1 MPPSLIR
8 ILDARG
14 ASRLAL
20 SPDAGTLYY
29 VSDLTGTMQ
38 LWSVAVAGGVPRR
51 LSHEADRVGA
61 YGLSPDGTKIAY
73 GADEGGDERWALWV
87 MNADGTQ
94 ARRVSTRA
102 DRIHH
107 VVDWTPDGRGALV
120 FANLRDERYFDLHE
134 FPAEGGT
141 PKLRFRH
148 DGTGFGAAALDDG
161 RIVVTT
167 NRARGDQNHLS
178 LIERDGSIKRLTPET
193 PAAMHQ
199 SAHGF
204 EDGIVVLSDRDRDLA
219 AIARIGIDGSFGYLV
234 APADKVVDE
243 LEVAH
248 GRLAYA
254 LNVDGR
260 SEVRV
265 LSGGEDRPV
274 AGLPPGDLATDLIG
288 NSLAVAADGTVAVA
302 WARFDAPSAV
312 YVARPGQS
320 ATLLVPPQMAGLSPD
335 GLPEDE
341 LVTWP
346 SFDGRTIPGFL
357 LRPRGAPTGPRP
369 TVVQVHGGP
378 EGQARP
384 LWNPLTVALV
394 GAGFNVLQPNVRG
407 STGYGRAYMSLDDV
421 RLRMDSVRDLDAA
434 AEWLA
439 KSGVAPAD
447 RIGVIGGSYGGFMTL
462 AAITYCAERNWAAA
476 VDIVGIASFTTFFA
490 RTAPWRRPLRAAEYG
505 DPEKDADF
513 LESIS
518 PLNFIDRIQA
528 PLMVIHGANDPRVP
542 VQEAEQIVSTLR
554 ARGREVEY
562 LRYEDEGHGL
572 AKAKNRADAWPRV
585 VQFFAKHMGGG
596 TAGGTGE
603 RVVREPRVPRGPAT
617 RHERSE

>member
-38 LWSVAVAGGVPRR
+38 LWSVPVAGGVPQR
-51 LSHEADRVGA
+51 LSYEADRVGA
-61 YGLSPDGTKIAY
+61 YSLSPDGTKIAY

-87 MNADGTQ
+87 MNADGTE
-94 ARRVSTRA
+94 ARRLSTVR

-107 VVDWTPDGRGALV
+107 VVAWTPDGRGVLV
-120 FANLRDERYFDLHE
+120 FANLRDERFFDLHE
-134 FPAEGGT
+134 FPAGGGT

-148 DGTGFGAAALDDG
+148 DGTGFGAAALGDG
-161 RIVVTT
+161 RVVVTT

-178 LIERDGSIKRLTPET
+178 LVERDGSIKRLTPET
-193 PAAMHQ
+193 PIAMHE
-199 SAHGF
+199 SAHPF
-204 EDGIVVLSDRDRDLA
+204 ADGILALSDRDRDMA
-219 AIARIGIDGSFGYLV
+219 SIARIGLNGSFSYLV
-234 APADKVVDE
+234 APDRVVDE
-243 LEVAH
+243 LEVA
-248 GRLAYA
+248 GERVAYA
-254 LNVDGR
+254 LNIDGR
-260 SEVRV
+260 SEVRL
-265 LSGGEDRPV
+265 LSNGTDAPV
-274 AGLPPGDLATDLIG
+274 GGLPPGDLATDLIG
-288 NSLAVAADGTVAVA
+288 NSLAVAPDGTVAVA
-302 WARFDAPSAV
+302 WARFDQPSAV
-312 YVARPGQS
+312 YVAAPGRP
-320 ATLLVPPQMAGLSPD
+320 AKVVVPPQMAGLSAE
-335 GLPEDE
+335 GLPEEE
-341 LVTWP
+341 LVSWR

-357 LRPRGAPTGPRP
+357 LRPRGAPKGARP

-407 STGYGRAYMSLDDV
+407 SSGYGRGYMSLDDV
-421 RLRMDSVRDLDAA
+421 RLRVDSVRDLDAA
-434 AEWLA
+434 AGWLA
-439 KSGVAPAD
+439 ESGIAPAD

-462 AAITYCAERNWAAA
+462 AAITFCAERKWAAA
-476 VDIVGIASFTTFFA
+476 VDIVGIASFRTFFA
-490 RTAPWRRPLRAAEYG
+490 RTAAWRRPLRAAEYG

-518 PLNFIDRIQA
+518 PINFIDRIQA

-554 ARGREVEY
+554 SRGREVDY

-572 AKAKNRADAWPRV
+572 AKAKNRADAWPKV
-585 VQFFAKHMGGG
+585 VRFFEKHMGPFPV
-596 TAGGTGE
+596 A
-603 RVVREPRVPRGPAT
+603 
-617 RHERSE
+617 

>member
-20 SPDAGTLYY
+20 SPDAGTVYY
-29 VSDLTGTMQ
+29 VTDLTGTVQ

-51 LSHEADRVGA
+51 LSYEADRVGA
-61 YGLSPDGTKIAY
+61 YSLSPDGTKIAY
-73 GADEGGDERWALWV
+73 GADEGGDERWAVWV
-87 MNADGTQ
+87 MNADGTG
-94 ARRVSTRA
+94 ARRLSTDR

-107 VVDWTPDGRGALV
+107 VVGWTADGRGVLV
-120 FANLRDERYFDLHE
+120 FANIRDERFFDLHE
-134 FPAEGGT
+134 LSEEGGT
-141 PKLRFRH
+141 PKPRFRH
-148 DGTGFGAAALDDG
+148 DGTGFGATALRDG
-161 RIVVTT
+161 RVVVTT
-167 NRARGDQNHLS
+167 DRARSDQNHVTLV
-178 LIERDGSIKRLTPET
+178 EPDGATKRLTPDA
-193 PAAMHQ
+193 PIAMHH
-199 SAHGF
+199 SARDF
-204 EDGIVVLSDRDRDLA
+204 ENGILVLSDRDRDLP
-219 AIARIGIDGSFGYLV
+219 AIAWLGLDGSFRYVV
-234 APADKVVDE
+234 APDRVVDE
-243 LEVAH
+243 LEVIGAQV
-248 GRLAYA
+248 AYA

-260 SEVRV
+260 SEVR
-265 LSGGEDRPV
+265 LRSDGKDAAV
-274 AGLPPGDLATDLIG
+274 AGLPPGGLATDLIG
-288 NSLAVAADGTVAVA
+288 NSLAVARDGTVAVA

-312 YVARPGQS
+312 YVAAPGRP
-320 ATLLVPPQMAGLSPD
+320 ARLVVAPQMAGLSPD
-335 GLPEDE
+335 GLPEEE
-341 LVTWP
+341 LVSWR

-357 LRPRGAPTGPRP
+357 LRPRGAPKGPRP

-407 STGYGRAYMSLDDV
+407 SSGYGRAYMSLDDV

-434 AEWLA
+434 AAWLA
-439 KSGVAPAD
+439 GSGVAPAD

-462 AAITYCAERNWAAA
+462 AAITFCAERKWAAA

-505 DPEKDADF
+505 DPDKDRDF

-554 ARGREVEY
+554 ARGREVDY

-572 AKAKNRADAWPRV
+572 AKAKNRADAWPKV
-585 VQFFAKHMGGG
+585 VRFFEKYMG
-596 TAGGTGE
+596 TAG
-603 RVVREPRVPRGPAT
+603 
-617 RHERSE
+617 

>member
-1 MPPSLIR
+1 MPPSLVR

-14 ASRLAL
+14 ATRVAL

-38 LWSVAVAGGVPRR
+38 LWSAPVAGGVPRR
-51 LSHEADRVGA
+51 LSYEADRVGA
-61 YGLSPDGTKIAY
+61 YRISPDGTRIAY

-87 MNADGTQ
+87 MNADGTE
-94 ARRVSTRA
+94 ARRVSTGA

-107 VVDWTPDGRGALV
+107 VVGWTPDGRAVLV
-120 FANLRDERYFDLHE
+120 FANLRDERFFDLHE
-134 FPAEGGT
+134 FPTEGGT

-148 DGTGFGAAALDDG
+148 DGTGFGATALADG

-167 NRARGDQNHLS
+167 NRARGDQNHLA
-178 LIERDGSIKRLTPET
+178 LVEPDGSVKLLTPPA

-199 SAHGF
+199 VAHAF
-204 EDGIVVLSDRDRDLA
+204 EDGILALSDRGRDFPA
-219 AIARIGIDGSFGYLV
+219 VARVGMDGSFRFIIS
-234 APADKVVDE
+234 PDRVVDD
-243 LEVAH
+243 LSVA
-248 GRLAYA
+248 GVQVAYA
-254 LNVDGR
+254 VNVDGR
-260 SEVRV
+260 SEIRL
-265 LSGGEDRPV
+265 LSGGNDKAV

-288 NSLAVAADGTVAVA
+288 DSLAVAPDGTIAVA

-312 YVARPGQS
+312 YVAPRGG
-320 ATLLVPPQMAGLSPD
+320 AAKLAVPPQMAGLAPE

-341 LVTWP
+341 LVTWK
-346 SFDGRTIPGFL
+346 SFDGRMIPGFL
-357 LRPRGAPTGPRP
+357 LRPRGAPQGPRA

-394 GAGFNVLQPNVRG
+394 AAGFNVLQPNVRG
-407 STGYGRAYMSLDDV
+407 SSGYGRAYLSLDDV
-421 RLRMDSVRDLDAA
+421 RLRMDSVKDLDAA
-434 AEWLA
+434 AAWLA
-439 KSGVAPAD
+439 ASGVAPAD

-462 AAITYCAERNWAAA
+462 AAITFCAERKWAAA
-476 VDIVGIASFTTFFA
+476 VDIVGIASFRTFFA
-490 RTAPWRRPLRAAEYG
+490 KTAAWRRPLRAAEYG

-518 PLNFIDRIQA
+518 PLNFIDRIEA

-542 VQEAEQIVSTLR
+542 VEEAEQIVSTLR
-554 ARGREVEY
+554 SRGRDVEY

-572 AKAKNRADAWPRV
+572 AKAKNRADAWPKV
-585 VQFFAKHMGGG
+585 VQFFEKHMGQ
-596 TAGGTGE
+596 
-603 RVVREPRVPRGPAT
+603 
-617 RHERSE
+617 RS

>member
-20 SPDAGTLYY
+20 SPDAGTLYF
-29 VSDLTGTMQ
+29 VSDLAGTVQ
-38 LWSVAVAGGVPRR
+38 LWSVSVAGGVPRR
-51 LSHEADRVGA
+51 LSYEADRVGA
-61 YGLSPDGTKIAY
+61 YSLSPDGTQIAY
-73 GADEGGDERWALWV
+73 GADEGGDERWAVWV
-87 MNADGTQ
+87 MNEDGTG
-94 ARRVSTRA
+94 AHRISTRP

-107 VVDWTPDGRGALV
+107 VVDWTPGGGVLV
-120 FANLRDERYFDLHE
+120 FANLRDERFFDLHE
-134 FPAEGGT
+134 FPVQGGT
-141 PKLRFRH
+141 PKLLFRH
-148 DGTGFGAAALDDG
+148 DGTGFGAAVLRDG

-178 LIERDGSIKRLTPET
+178 LVERDGSTKRLTPDT
-193 PAAMHQ
+193 PTAMHQ
-199 SAHGF
+199 SAHAF
-204 EDGIVVLSDRDRDLA
+204 EDGILVLSDRDRDLA
-219 AIARIGIDGSFGYLV
+219 GVAHVGLSGSFRYVV
-234 APADKVVDE
+234 APVDNVVDE
-243 LEVAH
+243 LEVADAQV
-248 GRLAYA
+248 AYA

-260 SEVRV
+260 SEVRL
-265 LSGGEDRPV
+265 LSGGKDTAV

-288 NSLAVAADGTVAVA
+288 DSLAIAPDGTVAVA

-312 YVARPGQS
+312 YVAPPGRP
-320 ATLLVPPQMAGLSPD
+320 ARLVVPPQMAGLSPE
-335 GLPEDE
+335 GLPEEE
-341 LVTWP
+341 LVSWR

-357 LRPRGAPTGPRP
+357 LRPRATPNGPRP

-394 GAGFNVLQPNVRG
+394 AAGFNVLQPNVRG
-407 STGYGRAYMSLDDV
+407 SSGYGRAYMSLDDV

-434 AEWLA
+434 AAWLA
-439 KSGVAPAD
+439 EAGIAPAD

-462 AAITYCAERNWAAA
+462 AAITFCADRKWAAA
-476 VDIVGIASFTTFFA
+476 VDIVGIASFVSFFA

-505 DPEKDADF
+505 DPEKDGDF

-518 PLNFIDRIQA
+518 PLNFIDRITA

-542 VQEAEQIVSTLR
+542 VQDAEQIVSTLR
-554 ARGREVEY
+554 ARGREVDY

-572 AKAKNRADAWPRV
+572 AKAKNRADAWPKV
-585 VQFFAKHMGGG
+585 VRFFENHMGAVPGAQH
-596 TAGGTGE
+596 AG
-603 RVVREPRVPRGPAT
+603 
-617 RHERSE
+617 S

>member
-20 SPDAGTLYY
+20 SPDGGTLYF
-29 VSDLTGTMQ
+29 VSDLTGTVQ
-38 LWSVAVAGGVPRR
+38 LWSVPVASGVPMR
-51 LSHEADRVGA
+51 LSYEADRVGA
-61 YGLSPDGTKIAY
+61 YRLSPDGTRVAY

-87 MNADGTQ
+87 MNGDGTD
-94 ARRVSTRA
+94 ARRISTQA

-107 VVDWTPDGRGALV
+107 VVGWTPDGAGVLS
-120 FANLRDERYFDLHE
+120 FANLRDERFFDLHE

-141 PKLRFRH
+141 PKRRFSH
-148 DGTGFGAAALDDG
+148 DGTGFGATVLADG
-161 RIVVTT
+161 RVVVTT
-167 NRARGDQNHLS
+167 NRARGDQNHLL
-178 LIERDGSIKRLTPET
+178 LIEPDGSTKQLTPDA
-193 PAAMHQ
+193 PLAMHQ
-199 SAHGF
+199 SARASA
-204 EDGIVVLSDRDRDLA
+204 DGILVLSDRDRDRA
-219 AIARIGIDGSFGYLV
+219 AIARVGLDGSFRYVV
-234 APADKVVDE
+234 APDEQVIDE
-243 LEVAH
+243 LEVAGGH
-248 GRLAYA
+248 VAYA

-260 SEVRV
+260 SEIRRR
-265 LSGGEDRPV
+265 SGGSE
-274 AGLPPGDLATDLIG
+274 AAIGGLPPGDLATDLIG
-288 NSLAVAADGTVAVA
+288 NSLAVAPDGTVAVA

-312 YVARPGQS
+312 YVAPPGRP
-320 ATLLVPPQMAGLSPD
+320 ARLAVPPQMAGLSPE
-335 GLPEDE
+335 GLPEEE
-341 LVTWP
+341 LVTWR

-357 LRPRGAPTGPRP
+357 LRPRGAPPGPRP

-394 GAGFNVLQPNVRG
+394 AAGFNVLQPNVRG

-434 AEWLA
+434 AGWLA
-439 KSGVAPAD
+439 ESGIAPAD
-447 RIGVIGGSYGGFMTL
+447 RVGVIGGSYGGFMTL
-462 AAITYCAERNWAAA
+462 AAITFCADRKWAAA
-476 VDIVGIASFTTFFA
+476 VDIVGIASFKTFFE
-490 RTAPWRRPLRAAEYG
+490 RTASWRRPLRAVEYG

-518 PLNFIDRIQA
+518 PLNFIDRIRA

-554 ARGREVEY
+554 ARGQEVEY

-572 AKAKNRADAWPRV
+572 AKTKNRADAWPKV
-585 VQFFAKHMGGG
+585 VRFFHKHMG
-596 TAGGTGE
+596 
-603 RVVREPRVPRGPAT
+603 PAA
-617 RHERSE
+617 

>member
-1 MPPSLIR
+1 MPSSLIR

-29 VSDLTGTMQ
+29 VTDLTGTVQ

-51 LSHEADRVGA
+51 LSYEADRVGA
-61 YGLSPDGTKIAY
+61 YSLSPDGTKIAY
-73 GADEGGDERWALWV
+73 GADEGGDERWAVWV
-87 MNADGTQ
+87 INADGTD
-94 ARRVSTRA
+94 ARRVSKA
-102 DRIHH
+102 PDRIHH
-107 VVDWTPDGRGALV
+107 VLDWTPDGRGVLA
-120 FANLRDERYFDLHE
+120 FANLRDERFFDLHE
-134 FPAEGGT
+134 LPLEGGT

-148 DGTGFGAAALDDG
+148 DGTGFGATALPDG
-161 RIVVTT
+161 RVVVTT
-167 NRARGDQNHLS
+167 NRARGDQNHVWLVEHDDS
-178 LIERDGSIKRLTPET
+178 TKRLTPDT
-193 PAAMHQ
+193 PIAMHQ
-199 SAHGF
+199 SVHRFENGF
-204 EDGIVVLSDRDRDLA
+204 LALSDRDRDVA
-219 AIARIGIDGSFGYLV
+219 AIARLGLDGSFRYLV
-234 APADKVVDE
+234 APDRVVDD
-243 LEVAH
+243 LAVAGAH
-248 GRLAYA
+248 VAYA

-260 SEVRV
+260 SEVRL
-265 LSGGEDRPV
+265 LSDGRDSPV

-288 NSLAVAADGTVAVA
+288 NSLAVAPDGTVAVA

-312 YVARPGQS
+312 YIAAPGRS
-320 ATLLVPPQMAGLSPD
+320 MKLVVPPQMAGLSPE
-335 GLPEDE
+335 GLPEEE
-341 LVTWP
+341 LVSWR

-357 LRPRGAPTGPRP
+357 LRPRGAPRGPRP

-394 GAGFNVLQPNVRG
+394 AAGFNVLQPNVRG
-407 STGYGRAYMSLDDV
+407 SSGYGRAYMSLDDV

-434 AEWLA
+434 AAWLA
-439 KSGVAPAD
+439 DSGVAPAD

-462 AAITYCAERNWAAA
+462 AAITFCAERKWAAA
-476 VDIVGIASFTTFFA
+476 VDIVGVASFKTFFA

-528 PLMVIHGANDPRVP
+528 PLLVIHGANDPRVP
-542 VQEAEQIVSTLR
+542 VQEAEQIVATLR
-554 ARGREVEY
+554 ARGSEVDY

-572 AKAKNRADAWPRV
+572 AKAKNRADAWPKV
-585 VQFFAKHMGGG
+585 VRFFEKHM
-596 TAGGTGE
+596 
-603 RVVREPRVPRGPAT
+603 VRL
-617 RHERSE
+617 

>member
-14 ASRLAL
+14 ATRVAL
-20 SPDAGTLYY
+20 SPDAGILYF
-29 VSDLTGTMQ
+29 VSDLTGTVQ
-38 LWSVAVAGGVPRR
+38 LWSVPVAGGVPRR
-51 LSHEADRVGA
+51 LSYEADRVGA
-61 YGLSPDGTKIAY
+61 YRLSHDGTQIAY

-87 MNADGTQ
+87 MNADGTE

-107 VVDWTPDGRGALV
+107 VVDWTPDGRALLA
-120 FANLRDERYFDLHE
+120 FANLRDERFFDLHE
-134 FPAEGGT
+134 FSTQGGT

-148 DGTGFGAAALDDG
+148 DGTGFGAAVLADG

-178 LIERDGSIKRLTPET
+178 LVERDGSVKLLTPDA
-193 PAAMHQ
+193 PSALHQ
-199 SAHGF
+199 VAHAF
-204 EDGIVVLSDRDRDLA
+204 EDGILVLSDRGRDFA
-219 AIARIGIDGSFGYLV
+219 AIARLDLDGSFRFVV
-234 APADKVVDE
+234 APNRVVDD
-243 LEVAH
+243 LAVA
-248 GRLAYA
+248 GAQVAYA
-254 LNVDGR
+254 VNVDGR
-260 SEVRV
+260 AEARL
-265 LSGGEDRPV
+265 LSGGKDTPI

-288 NSLAVAADGTVAVA
+288 DSLAVARDGTVAVA

-312 YVARPGQS
+312 YVAAPGR
-320 ATLLVPPQMAGLSPD
+320 AAKLVVPPQMAGLSPD

-341 LVTWP
+341 LVSWR

-357 LRPRGAPTGPRP
+357 LRPRGATKGPRP

-394 GAGFNVLQPNVRG
+394 AAGFNVLQPNVRG
-407 STGYGRAYMSLDDV
+407 SSGYGRAYMSLDDV

-434 AEWLA
+434 AAWLA
-439 KSGVAPAD
+439 ASGVAPAD
-447 RIGVIGGSYGGFMTL
+447 RVGVIGGSYGGFMTL
-462 AAITYCAERNWAAA
+462 AAITFCADRKWAAA
-476 VDIVGIASFTTFFA
+476 IDIVGIASFVTFFA

-518 PLNFIDRIQA
+518 PLNFIDRIEA

-542 VQEAEQIVSTLR
+542 VEEAEQIVSTLR
-554 ARGREVEY
+554 SRGREVDY

-572 AKAKNRADAWPRV
+572 AKAKNRADAWPKV
-585 VQFFAKHMGGG
+585 VRFFEKHMG
-596 TAGGTGE
+596 
-603 RVVREPRVPRGPAT
+603 PAA
-617 RHERSE
+617 